1 MPTSRTASQEEPA
14 TMRDTLTKAKTH
26 MERSDYA
33 RAIVLLQRARNLCK
47 CISAF
52 RQKYQTKEH
61 SSAKPCLIDTLLTAA
76 LLDNDDDD
84 EHAVYRAAT
93 DPCPCGVP
101 KLSCDDPVHMDV
113 LDKLAA
119 CSAAMKK
126 NDAAIGFAAAAIH
139 LNPKSP
145 VGYCRLSKL
154 IRTRKMDTWVLRADV
169 DNEIKALAVVRHGI
183 ASVQNHGDAN
193 HPLLQVLRVL
203 NKKLYRKDPF
213 RVFPPELRLMI
224 LSQMDTLELVRY
236 QRVSK
241 RWLSAIRDDP
251 ILWKKLVF
259 ILNEKCKPGPV
270 TKGMLRVINRAK
282 NASTLSIAPALFDA
296 GQYNSIFNH
305 MKNLRHLHL
314 EFPNPLGRQMTGD
327 FFKVPQQLKKL
338 TWFATGETRSWLRDI
353 LSGSGSTLE
362 ELQVGGPEVDTI
374 DLRSGI
380 LLPKLRVLRMSAG
393 TDSVFGGNDIELDL
407 LSSIT
412 PNLEQLCL
420 DGSLRLFDEIDATK
434 PDSRPL
440 WPKLKVLVLGWG
452 VKTAPDGLVGVE
464 LQRLVP
470 PSIQLLDCPD
480 FGASPLF
487 TFADDVE
494 IPTWSNLEF
503 FRSGSPINPELL
515 ARLLSPSLENGNLK
529 TLCLTLS
536 LDDRDQIPSASQ
548 LLHPSPHI
556 QAVGLSFDDM
566 PMMGGGHHFR
576 PRYMEWVDKFPNAH
590 TFTVSGGGGHMVM
603 ALASLVLRKATRRIF
618 DSSLHGVERD
628 RIVEEADRR
637 GIEVISCKDGFP
649 IIFPWL
655 LDGDEGGKV
664 KKGKGQGKQ
673 EGEEEDGGDVVEQ
686 WRGARGRL
694 TKGSFKVSN
703 QPFFR
708 E

>member
-1 MPTSRTASQEEPA
+1 MSTSRKASQEEAA
-14 TMRDTLTKAKTH
+14 TMRETLTKAKTY

-33 RAIVLLQRARNLCK
+33 PAIVLLQRARNLCK

-52 RQKYQTKEH
+52 RQKNQTKEH

-76 LLDNDDDD
+76 LLDNDDDE
-84 EHAVYRAAT
+84 EHAVYRVAT

-101 KLSCDDPVHMDV
+101 KLSCDDPAHMDV

-154 IRTRKMDTWVLRADV
+154 IRTRKMDTAVLRTDV
-169 DNEIKALAVVRHGI
+169 DNEINALAIVRHGI
-183 ASVQNHGDAN
+183 ANVQNHGDAN

-224 LSQMDTLELVRY
+224 LSQMDTLELVRF

-241 RWLSAIRDDP
+241 RWLSVIRDDP

-259 ILNEKCKPGPV
+259 VLNEKCKPGPV

-282 NASTLSIAPALFDA
+282 NASTLSIAPALFDV
-296 GQYNSIFNH
+296 GQYNRVFNH
-305 MKNLRHLHL
+305 MLNLRHLHL
-314 EFPNPLGRQMTGD
+314 EFPNPLGCKMIGS
-327 FFKVPQQLKKL
+327 FVKAPQQLKKL
-338 TWFATGETRSWLRDI
+338 TWFATQELSLWLMDI
-353 LSGSGSTLE
+353 LRGSYSTLE
-362 ELQVGGPEVDTI
+362 ELQVGGPAVESI

-393 TDSVFGGNDIELDL
+393 TDSVFEGNDMELEL

-412 PNLEQLCL
+412 PNLEQLCF
-420 DGSLRLFDEIDATK
+420 DGSLRLFDGLAATK

-452 VKTAPDGLVGVE
+452 VKPTPDRLVGVE

-470 PSIQLLDCPD
+470 PSIQVLDCPD

-494 IPTWSNLEF
+494 IPTWPNLEF

-515 ARLLSPSLENGNLK
+515 ARLLSPGLENGKLK
-529 TLCLTLS
+529 TLCLTL
-536 LDDRDQIPSASQ
+536 ASD
-548 LLHPSPHI
+548 LLHASPQI

-628 RIVEEADRR
+628 RIVEEADKR
-637 GIEVISCKDGFP
+637 GVEVIRCKDGFP
-649 IIFPWL
+649 VIFPWR

-664 KKGKGQGKQ
+664 KKGKGKGQH
-673 EGEEEDGGDVVEQ
+673 EGEEGEEDDVVDQ
-686 WRGARGRL
+686 WRDARGRL